1 MILTTSPTKTLAHHW
16 PAGLK
21 LGLLL
26 IATTS
31 IFFIDSVLILASL
44 TASIIGFYALPS
56 KSFFMEGIKGLR
68 PLWPFLLIV
77 GGWHILTETI
87 TEGMIILL
95 RLITLVAMANLVT
108 MTTRLSDMMAVIL
121 SLIAL
126 LRFVPILRY
135 MATSNHVIALM
146 FALVI
151 RMIPVLTK
159 KSQLLWMR
167 WRSRSSRRPT
177 WRILMPLMVLA
188 IDDAEQVADALKA
201 RGGINH
207 TEIR

>member
-1 MILTTSPTKTLAHHW
+1 MILTTSPTKTLAHRW

-31 IFFIDSVLILASL
+31 IFFIDSVLILAPL
-44 TASIIGFYALPS
+44 TASVIGLYALPS
-56 KSFFMEGIKGLR
+56 KLFFMEGMKGLR

-126 LRFVPILRY
+126 LRFVPVLRY

-151 RMIPVLTK
+151 RMIPVLTTK
-159 KSQLLWMR
+159 KS
-167 WRSRSSRRPT
+167 
-177 WRILMPLMVLA
+177 IAV
-188 IDDAEQVADALKA
+188 DALAFKIIAKA
-201 RGGINH
+201 NLANFNAFNGFGH
-207 TEIR
+207 

>member
-1 MILTTSPTKTLAHHW
+1 MILTTSPTKTLAHRW

-31 IFFIDSVLILASL
+31 IFFIDSVLILAPL
-44 TASIIGFYALPS
+44 TASVIGLYALPS
-56 KSFFMEGIKGLR
+56 KLFFMEGMKGLR

-126 LRFVPILRY
+126 LRFVPVLRY